1 MNPPAPARP
10 NPLVEIAITILAPS
24 MVLMYGTERLGAVAA
39 LVLALA
45 FPVAWG
51 VREGWRRRR
60 VNWLAV
66 LGVFSTLLTGGIG
79 LLQLPTAWL
88 AVKEAAVSALV
99 GVVVTASAWSG
110 RPLIRVL
117 VFDGALVDTA
127 RLDARLAQRGT
138 APAFEAALRR
148 ATLLL
153 AGTFFFSA
161 AANFVL
167 TRAVVTSP
175 AGTPAFNAELG
186 RLTLLS
192 YPLIALPSMLML
204 AAVVWWLGRALQRLA
219 GLGFSDLLH
228 PPR

>member
-1 MNPPAPARP
+1 MTPPRP
-10 NPLVEIAITILAPS
+10 NPLVEIAVTIVAPS
-24 MVLMYGTERLGAVAA
+24 LVLMYGTPHLGPVMA
-39 LVLALA
+39 LVVALA

-51 VREGWRRRR
+51 VREGLRRRK

-66 LGVFSTLLTGGIG
+66 VGVFSTLLTGGIG

-88 AVKEAAVSALV
+88 AVKEASVSALI
-99 GVVVTASAWSG
+99 GVVVAGSAWTG
-110 RPLIRVL
+110 RPLIRAL
-117 VFDGALVDTA
+117 VFDTALVDTQ
-127 RLDARLAQRGT
+127 RLDTRLAQRGT
-138 APAFEAALRR
+138 AAAFDAVLRR
-148 ATLLL
+148 ATLLM

-192 YPLIALPSMLML
+192 YPVIALPSMLML
-204 AAVVWWLGRALQRLA
+204 AAVVWWLGRELKRLS
-219 GLGFSDLLH
+219 GFGFSDLLH
-228 PPR
+228 PPAA

>member
-1 MNPPAPARP
+1 LTPPRP
-10 NPLVEIAITILAPS
+10 NPLVEIAVTIVAPS
-24 MVLMYGTERLGAVAA
+24 LVLMYGTPHLGPVMA
-39 LVLALA
+39 LVVALA

-51 VREGWRRRR
+51 VREGLRRRK

-66 LGVFSTLLTGGIG
+66 VGVFSTLLTGGIG

-88 AVKEAAVSALV
+88 AVKEASVSALI
-99 GVVVTASAWSG
+99 GLVVAGSAWTG
-110 RPLIRVL
+110 RPLIRAL
-117 VFDGALVDTA
+117 VFDTALVDTQ
-127 RLDARLAQRGT
+127 RLDTRLAQRGT
-138 APAFEAALRR
+138 AAAFDAVLRR
-148 ATLLL
+148 ATLMM

-192 YPLIALPSMLML
+192 YPVIALPSMLML
-204 AAVVWWLGRALQRLA
+204 AAVVWWLGRELKRLS
-219 GLGFSDLLH
+219 GFGFSDLLH
-228 PPR
+228 PPAA

>member
-1 MNPPAPARP
+1 MNKPPAARP

-24 MVLMYGTERLGAVAA
+24 MVLMYGTERLGPVGA

-45 FPVAWG
+45 FPLGWG
-51 VREGWRRRR
+51 LREGLRRRK

-66 LGVFSTLLTGGIG
+66 IGVVSTLLTGGIG

-88 AVKEAAVSALV
+88 AVKEAAVSGLIGLV
-99 GVVVTASAWSG
+99 VAGSAWTG
-110 RPLIRVL
+110 KPLIRAL
-117 VFDGALVDTA
+117 VFDAALVDTA
-127 RLDARLAQRGT
+127 RLEERLAQRGT
-138 APAFEAALRR
+138 RAAFDAALRR
-148 ATLLL
+148 GTLLL

-192 YPLIALPSMLML
+192 YPLIALPSMLLL
-204 AAVVWWLGRALQRLA
+204 AAVVWWLGRELKRNT
-219 GLGFSDLLH
+219 GLGYGDLLH
-228 PPR
+228 ADP